1 MSRPKMIGSRA
12 SSGRRSRWGRKTGRA
27 RCPASRDLWQRDW
40 GQPAKGQSNA
50 GGRQP
55 CPTVAGAGKFPA
67 PLRNDPNGS
76 FSIGE
81 SPKIRPALCPGN
93 PRTGYRGFSEGAAR
107 NVGNRVRATLHR
119 RARTFC
125 QPSTGGLAA
134 GVADQGTAYR

>member
-1 MSRPKMIGSRA
+1 MSRPKMIGSRVIRPPQPLG
-12 SSGRRSRWGRKTGRA
+12 SKNRA
-27 RCPASRDLWQRDW
+27 RPLSRIPGPMAARLGTTRQR
-40 GQPAKGQSNA
+40 QSIA
-50 GGRQP
+50 GGVSQ

-81 SPKIRPALCPGN
+81 SPKIRRAPCPGN

-107 NVGNRVRATLHR
+107 NVGNRVRATLRR

-125 QPSTGGLAA
+125 QPSTVGLAA
-134 GVADQGTAYR
+134 SVAGQGTAYP